1 MDYGMI
7 GKIEKAKFYAAEPER
22 FNFDSFS
29 VRLEGD
35 NGQEHRV
42 AYDSGQWDCDCS
54 FFHTRGFC
62 SHTMALERV
71 LGQMIATPVWST

>member
-7 GKIEKAKFYAAEPER
+7 GKIEKAKFYAQEPER

-35 NGQEHRV
+35 NGQDHRV
-42 AYDSGQWDCDCS
+42 HYDVGRWACDCS
-54 FFHTRGFC
+54 FFSTRGYC
-62 SHTMALERV
+62 SHTMAIERI
-71 LGQMIATPVWST
+71 LGDMIASPATTP

>member
-7 GKIEKAKFYAAEPER
+7 GKIEKAKFYAQEPER

-35 NGQEHRV
+35 
-42 AYDSGQWDCDCS
+42 SGQAHNVTYDQGAWNCNCS
-54 FFHTRGFC
+54 FFDTRGFC
-62 SHTMALERV
+62 SHTMALEKV
-71 LGQMIATPVWST
+71 LGEMISVPVWST